1 MNKKML
7 YPFVTVLAVTG
18 LAGCGKDVPSCG
30 DVEATK
36 LSSEILTELVTK
48 DTGALADQIKQRIHF
63 TIEQPVVVAH
73 DEKLKSYSCKGV
85 ANYQVSDT
93 TINALQRS
101 QSDPAYQT
109 ELWKN
114 WRKLMGT
121 YSVMD
126 VMAMVKEAS
135 DEGAS
140 PEHRAAARA
149 DLAQALNLPA
159 SASDRD
165 ILGASMVFAA
175 AKKDEE
181 IKKNA
186 TLIEQ
191 GMSLMD
197 PNTKKVPFDITYTI
211 AKIDGKDGQFQV
223 EVQTEKPRF
232 IDAIQTIEVLLS
244 AAEYTQKAA
253 SSAATGTAAAQVA
266 SPAAPDAS
274 AQAAATPTP
283 ANVQTAAPVAE
294 KSPADSAPAS
304 QPLPQVSSETAPQ
317 VSGQQEAANAVIE
330 ASFDCA
336 KASTKIE
343 KLICSTPET
352 AAADKRLGAAFAAAR
367 QKAADPQQLKA
378 QQMDWIKQQRNVCSD
393 AACVLKVTDDRV
405 QQLSRS

>member
-7 YPFVTVLAVTG
+7 YPFVAVLAITG

-30 DVEATK
+30 DAEATK

-93 TINALQRS
+93 TISALQRS

-126 VMAMVKEAS
+126 IMAMVKEAS

-159 SASDRD
+159 DASDRD
-165 ILGASMVFAA
+165 ILGASMIFAG

-186 TLIEQ
+186 TFIEQ
-191 GMSLMD
+191 AMSLMD

-223 EVQTEKPRF
+223 EVKTEKPRF
-232 IDAIQTIEVLLS
+232 IDAIQNIEVLLS

-253 SSAATGTAAAQVA
+253 SSAATVATAAQVV

-274 AQAAATPTP
+274 AQAAATATP
-283 ANVQTAAPVAE
+283 ASAPTTASVAE
-294 KSPADSAPAS
+294 KPAVDSTPAS
-304 QPLPQVSSETAPQ
+304 QPLAQASSESRPQ
-317 VSGQQEAANAVIE
+317 ASGQKEEPKAIIE

-336 KASTKIE
+336 KAGSKVE
-343 KLICSTPET
+343 MLICSTPET
-352 AAADKRLGAAFAAAR
+352 AAADKRLGAAYAAAR
-367 QKAADPQQLKA
+367 KKAADPQQLKA
-378 QQMDWIKQQRNVCSD
+378 QQMDWIKQQRNACSD
-393 AACVLKVTDDRV
+393 AACLLKVTDDRV
-405 QQLSRS
+405 QQLSQS